1 MASFKKYKTINKGEL
16 WLFKIDVG
24 KDPVTG
30 ERKTTTKRGFSTKAE
45 ARAAAAEIEREV
57 TTGLYTPDNNVT
69 FASFADEWLKEYGKD
84 AKIST
89 LSLRERTVKSV
100 LNKQFGA
107 VKVKDITR
115 KQYQDMLD
123 KLGPS
128 YADNTLSII
137 HSTGKLIFKKAM
149 RDELIKRDPTELT
162 KITRKKKT
170 VEQLEE
176 EELPK
181 FMEKEELGR
190 FLSVIKTTLSHQDY
204 TLFYMLAYSGMRI
217 GELLALKWRDVSFEE
232 HTVKI
237 TKTLYLPNNN
247 AQKFILL
254 PPKTKSS
261 KREIVIDPELIS
273 ELKKHKFAQNNVKN
287 HPASSFKDHGFIF
300 TAERTLG
307 FPINK
312 EVTSKRMKAAL
323 DASGNNPELTLHSL
337 RHTHC
342 SLLAEAGAGLEEIM
356 ERLGHEDGHVTRRV
370 YLHVTKTK
378 RVDTARKF
386 SDLMNAVKAGSRE
399 DNVHKIR

>member
-1 MASFKKYKTINKGEL
+1 MASFKKYKTKNKGEL

-30 ERKTTTKRGFSTKAE
+30 ERKTTTKRGFSTKGE
-45 ARAAAAEIEREV
+45 ARVAAAEIEREV
-57 TTGLYTPDNNVT
+57 NTGLYTPDNNAT
-69 FASFADEWLKEYGKD
+69 FATFADEWLKEYGKD

-89 LSLRERTVKSV
+89 LSLRERIVNTV
-100 LNKQFGA
+100 LNRQFGA

-123 KLGPS
+123 KLGEA
-128 YADNTLSII
+128 YADNTMSII

-149 RDELIKRDPTELT
+149 RDELIKRDPTALT

-190 FLSVIKTTLSHQDY
+190 FLDAIKTTMSQQDY
-204 TLFYMLAYSGMRI
+204 ILFYMLAYTGMRI
-217 GELLALKWRDVSFEE
+217 GELLALKWRDVSFDE

-237 TKTLYLPNNN
+237 TKTLYLPKNN

-273 ELKKHKFAQNNVKN
+273 ELKKHKFAQNNIKN
-287 HPASSFKDHGFIF
+287 HPASSFKDHDFIF
-300 TAERTLG
+300 TADRSLG
-307 FPINK
+307 YPINK
-312 EVTSKRMKAAL
+312 EVIAKRMKAAL
-323 DASGNNPELTLHSL
+323 SRHNQELTLHSL

-342 SLLAEAGAGLEEIM
+342 SLLAEAGVELTEIM

-378 RVDTARKF
+378 RVEAAHKF
-386 SDLMNAVKAGSRE
+386 SELMNAVKPVSRE